1 MNGEYRGQEVI
12 ATVETR
18 LLPPDHNYPDCECM
32 LVLTRQHL
40 YVLEDNFDGTYDTHF
55 EFVLRE
61 VDDIVIQKETST
73 VYADGGTGSLLT
85 EVFTE
90 VVGFLSGM
98 IMIPRAKESRVKR
111 KYIVIR
117 YHDMQGEKREIYFTQ
132 CPPKAE
138 SFVKSF
144 HKAKDTYGY
153 SI

>member
-61 VDDIVIQKETST
+61 VDDIVIQKKRQLFMRMAAQA
-73 VYADGGTGSLLT
+73 VYLQRCSL
-85 EVFTE
+85 
-90 VVGFLSGM
+90 
-98 IMIPRAKESRVKR
+98 R
-111 KYIVIR
+111 
-117 YHDMQGEKREIYFTQ
+117 
-132 CPPKAE
+132 
-138 SFVKSF
+138 
-144 HKAKDTYGY
+144 
-153 SI
+153 